1 MPRRKKTC
9 PKLTVHVSFEATRLS
24 SQCLIAAY
32 ECLAPTQA
40 PHGAGG
46 LRAPL
51 FLPRRARTQPGREG
65 KHA

>member
-9 PKLTVHVSFEATRLS
+9 PKLTVRVSFEATRLS

-32 ECLAPTQA
+32 ECLAPTK
-40 PHGAGG
+40 
-46 LRAPL
+46 
-51 FLPRRARTQPGREG
+51 RRALRTASSTTLPAEEARAKPGREG

>member
-32 ECLAPTQA
+32 ECLAPTRRRTVQVA
-40 PHGAGG
+40 SSTT
-46 LRAPL
+46 
-51 FLPRRARTQPGREG
+51 LPAERTRTQPDREG